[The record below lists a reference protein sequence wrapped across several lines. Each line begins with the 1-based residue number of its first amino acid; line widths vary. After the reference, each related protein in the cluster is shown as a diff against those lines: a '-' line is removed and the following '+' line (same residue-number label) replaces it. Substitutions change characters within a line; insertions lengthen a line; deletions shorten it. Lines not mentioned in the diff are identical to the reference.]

1 MRQNRAFKEKSYAH
15 GSLNIAIFD
24 GILERF
30 CSDFEEPLHIKSL
43 HNRHIKREKKRAKEC
58 KRHKYMKDN
67 DKNEATWDTVK
78 TKTDGS
84 ELLSSSSS
92 GSRNSGSIWILSSDP
107 VSGLKIQ
114 IQIQHSW
121 IFHFLELKFS
131 WISNFLEFT
140 FSWIA
145 IFVDWNFFE
154 MKSSWIQTFFNENS
168 FKKMWIQE
176 DFNPENFESRK
187 MKNSGMLDLNLHF
200 KHCTW
205 IWTSNSDWSWVS
217 TSWTWR
223 TQEFIAICFS
233 FTNTRIF

>member
-1 MRQNRAFKEKSYAH
+1 MRYSQNENRWQWTPEFIKFRKSKLRVNLNFK
-15 GSLNIAIFD
+15 L
-24 GILERF
+24 
-30 CSDFEEPLHIKSL
+30 
-43 HNRHIKREKKRAKEC
+43 
-58 KRHKYMKDN
+58 
-67 DKNEATWDTVK
+67 
-78 TKTDGS
+78 
-84 ELLSSSSS
+84 
-92 GSRNSGSIWILSSDP
+92 DP

-223 TQEFIAICFS
+223 TQEFKYCHLFQ
-233 FTNTRIF
+233 FYQY